1 LILLYHIHYFVTLF
15 QQEVRDGKNQMTH
28 LTNQW
33 YQEVRAAPSDT
44 EEELETPL

>member
-1 LILLYHIHYFVTLF
+1 
-15 QQEVRDGKNQMTH
+15 MTH

-44 EEELETPL
+44 EEELETPLWQSADGRASARS